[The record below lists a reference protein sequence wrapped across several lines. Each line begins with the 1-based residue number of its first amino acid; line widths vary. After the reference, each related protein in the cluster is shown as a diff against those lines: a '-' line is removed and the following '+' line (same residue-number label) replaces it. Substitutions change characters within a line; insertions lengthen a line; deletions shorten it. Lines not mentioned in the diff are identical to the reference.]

1 MPTIIG
7 GVLIIVLAFSAAL
20 AGLNS
25 YKNTQYNK
33 LHTEYTQLKLKLSE
47 DNTKAHVEVR
57 STETVLSVDVAK
69 ERNNLN
75 EKIQSLTSERNALL
89 KRVRNA
95 EANLATA
102 RLSKDATVT
111 STGSVAES
119 SDGTELLNTIGEE
132 DVEEASR
139 ADTIREHLLSCYRYV
154 DRAEAALKS
163 LNN

>member
-7 GVLIIVLAFSAAL
+7 GILIIILAFSAAL

-57 STETVLSVDVAK
+57 STETGLSNAAADDRKVLNDKVIS
-69 ERNNLN
+69 
-75 EKIQSLTSERNALL
+75 ITSERDALL
-89 KRVRNA
+89 KRVRYA

-102 RLSKDATVT
+102 RLSKDAAVT

-119 SDGTELLNTIGEE
+119 SDGTELLNTIGEQ

-154 DRAEAALKS
+154 DRAEAALKG